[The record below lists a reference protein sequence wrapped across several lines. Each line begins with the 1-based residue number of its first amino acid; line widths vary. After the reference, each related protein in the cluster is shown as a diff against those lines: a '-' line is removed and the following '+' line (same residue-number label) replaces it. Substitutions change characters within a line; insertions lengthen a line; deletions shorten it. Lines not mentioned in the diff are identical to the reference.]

1 MATERITPPGDE
13 EIPAPT
19 EEVHLPD
26 PSYLPVW
33 VAFGITIAL
42 VGLLLGWVIFGIGAA
57 IFLFALI
64 KWIRQAR
71 EEISDLPLEH

>member
-1 MATERITPPGDE
+1 MATEPLPPQSDE
-13 EIPAPT
+13 EVVAPT

-33 VAFGITIAL
+33 TAFGITVGL
-42 VGLLLGWVIFGIGAA
+42 VGILLSWVIFGIGVA
-57 IFLFALI
+57 IALFAI
-64 KWIRQAR
+64 VKWIRQTR